1 MLITP
6 QHPIRPLTRTIY
18 RSTSHTRNPP
28 QDVTVMVSDSTIR
41 PYTSKLA
48 PNDPKRKMLNDTFNW
63 LDHAYKVFFDI
74 SVALFGGID
83 YEAAEELIDEKS
95 TFDADLLCAIMWFRL
110 EEKSNNPGPL
120 QTTEQRTRLFQKY
133 SGHEPSSFAQEYI
146 KGNTDTEKYE
156 WVDCRLKFADLA
168 RNIHTTQESLKIDA
182 YTLFMNKLIPVSKD
196 DEFNAYGFISQ
207 LFGTG
212 KKEDRSVKASMLE
225 EISNIIEDKKPNTW
239 AEYQDLIKK
248 TFNVSNYKELKEKLS
263 AGSSGRDGSLVI
275 DLKEE
280 KTGLLQPNFIKNRIV
295 KFREDADKKRT
306 VFSLPNRMKLRE
318 FIASQIG
325 PFEQNSWSAV
335 LNRSMAA
342 IQSKNSSNILYTN
355 QKQERN
361 NEIQELLKEDI
372 LSAASILNDFRRG
385 EFNSSVVSKN
395 HLGSRLNELFEM
407 WQALKMNDGIE
418 KYIDLC
424 KDNFSR
430 RPVSALLQYI
440 YPYFDKITAKQFLD
454 AASYNTLV
462 ETNNRKK
469 IHPTVT
475 GPTVCNW
482 GPKST
487 INGSITP
494 PNQMVK
500 DRPAGSH
507 GMIWVTMTVRDN
519 GRWVKHHLPFHNS
532 RYYEEH
538 YCYREGLP
546 TKNQPRTKQLGTQV
560 GSIISAPS
568 LAILKSQ
575 EEQDR
580 RNDRKSRF
588 KAHKSIIRSQEN
600 IKYNV
605 AFDKST
611 NFDVTR
617 KNGEFFITISSRVTT
632 PKYSHKLNVGDI
644 IMGLDN
650 NQTAP
655 CTYSIWRIVEKD
667 TEGSFFHNKIWL
679 QLVTDGKIT
688 SIVDNNR
695 QVDQLSYA
703 GVEYSNFAEWR
714 KDRRQFLRSINED
727 YVKKSDNWLNM
738 NLYQWNAEY
747 SRLLL
752 GVMKDNKD
760 KNIQNTFRAEI
771 EELICGKFGIRLGS
785 LSHHSLQF
793 LTNCKSLI
801 SSYFMLNNKK
811 EEHDQESFDS
821 DFFRLM
827 KSIDDKRIR
836 KRKEKSSRI
845 SSSVLQIAR
854 ENNVKSLCVE
864 GDLPTATKK
873 TKPKQNQ
880 KSIDWCARAVVKK
893 LNDGCKVLGINLQA
907 IDPRDTSHLDPFV
920 YYGKKSTKVGKEA
933 RYVIVEP
940 SNIKEYMTKKFTDW
954 HRGVSKKSK
963 KGDVQTSTT
972 APLYQEA
979 LKQFADHYKLDFDS
993 LPKMK
998 FYELAKILEDHK
1010 QVIIPCRGGRAYLS
1024 TYPITKDSS
1033 KINFNGR
1040 ERWYNQSD
1048 VVAAVNIVLRGIR
1061 DENEQL
1067 DDTKKQAP
1075 TRKT

>member
-1 MLITP
+1 MKSKAQKL
-6 QHPIRPLTRTIY
+6 RNNSDIY

-146 KGNTDTEKYE
+146 KGNTDAEKYE

-239 AEYQDLIKK
+239 EEYQDLIKK

-318 FIASQIG
+318 FISSQIG
-325 PFEQNSWSAV
+325 PFEQNSWSAI

-372 LSAASILNDFRRG
+372 LSAANILNDFRRG

-418 KYIDLC
+418 KYTDLC

-430 RPVSALLQYI
+430 RPVSALLQHI

-454 AASYNTLV
+454 AASYNTLI

-632 PKYSHKLNVGDI
+632 PKHSHKLNVGDI

>member
-18 RSTSHTRNPP
+18 RSTSHTHNPP

-63 LDHAYKVFFDI
+63 LDHAYKVFFDV

-168 RNIHTTQESLKIDA
+168 RNIHTTQESLKTDA

-239 AEYQDLIKK
+239 EEYQDLIKK

-318 FIASQIG
+318 FISSQIG

-407 WQALKMNDGIE
+407 WQSLKMNDGIE

-864 GDLPTATKK
+864 GDLPIATKK

>member
-1 MLITP
+1 MKSKAQKLRNNSDI
-6 QHPIRPLTRTIY
+6 H

-63 LDHAYKVFFDI
+63 LDHAYKVFFDV

-225 EISNIIEDKKPNTW
+225 EISNIIENKKPNTW
-239 AEYQDLIKK
+239 EEYQDLIKK

-280 KTGLLQPNFIKNRIV
+280 KTGLLQPNHIKNRIV
-295 KFREDADKKRT
+295 KFREDANKKRT

-318 FIASQIG
+318 FISSQIG

>member
-1 MLITP
+1 MKSKAQKL
-6 QHPIRPLTRTIY
+6 RNNSDIY

-63 LDHAYKVFFDI
+63 LDHAYKVFFDV

-83 YEAAEELIDEKS
+83 YETAEELIDEKS

-146 KGNTDTEKYE
+146 KGNTDAEKYE

-239 AEYQDLIKK
+239 EEYQDLIKK

-318 FIASQIG
+318 FISSQIG
-325 PFEQNSWSAV
+325 PFEQNSWSAI

-372 LSAASILNDFRRG
+372 LSAANILNDFRRG

-418 KYIDLC
+418 KYTDLC

-430 RPVSALLQYI
+430 RPVSALLQHI

-454 AASYNTLV
+454 AASYNTLI

-632 PKYSHKLNVGDI
+632 PKHSHKLNVGDI